1 MNLKDVDANTT
12 KAEVAGSGTIRLA
25 GKSNEAMFEIAGSGD
40 VLAADMVAKKVNIS
54 IAGSGDAECH
64 ATDHLKVSIAGSGE
78 VGYKGNP
85 QLELPKRGVHK
96 L

>member
-1 MNLKDVDANTT
+1 M
-12 KAEVAGSGTIRLA
+12 AGSGEILA
-25 GKSNEAMFEIAGSGD
+25 AGFEAKEVNVSIAGSGD
-40 VLAADMVAKKVNIS
+40 V
-54 IAGSGDAECH
+54 ECH
-64 ATDHLKVSIAGSGE
+64 ATDHLKVSISGSGE